1 VAGSSRYTAVLD
13 ANVLYPTLVRDVLM
27 SLAVEGLY
35 HAKWSTLIH
44 EEWVRNLSADR
55 PDIADRLPAV
65 AALMNSTIPDS
76 LVTGFESLI
85 PSLSLPDPQNRH
97 VLAVAIA
104 GHADAI
110 VTFNLDDF
118 PQERLDPF
126 NSEVQHPDRFVNNQ
140 LNLHYRHQ
148 SVGSHPRAR
157 SMRAGGR
164 ERSSRARRPMQ
175 ASSFGLPNETGAM
188 RDPSNE
194 QKATRAGPEGRRVL
208 LAPDPP
214 AARKGAPKR
223 PVASLRRGRA
233 RPSTLPGWPTTSA
246 TSA

>member
-1 VAGSSRYTAVLD
+1 MAGSSRYTAVLD

-85 PSLSLPDPQNRH
+85 PSLSLPDPQDRH

-126 NSEVQHPDRFVNNQ
+126 NIEVQHPDRFVNNQ
-140 LNLHYRHQ
+140 LSLHKLTALTAIKKM
-148 SVGSHPRAR
+148 RAR
-157 SMRAGGR
+157 WTQPA
-164 ERSSRARRPMQ
+164 RSAEELIQ
-175 ASSFGLPNETGAM
+175 ATL
-188 RDPSNE
+188 RD
-194 QKATRAGPEGRRVL
+194 A
-208 LAPDPP
+208 
-214 AARKGAPKR
+214 
-223 PVASLRRGRA
+223 VALI
-233 RPSTLPGWPTTSA
+233 
-246 TSA
+246 

>member
-1 VAGSSRYTAVLD
+1 MAGSSRYTAVLD

-44 EEWVRNLSADR
+44 EEWMRNLSADR

-85 PSLSLPDPQNRH
+85 PSLSLPDPQDRH

-126 NSEVQHPDRFVNNQ
+126 NIEVQHPDRFVNNQ
-140 LNLHYRHQ
+140 LNLHKLTALTA
-148 SVGSHPRAR
+148 VKKMRAR
-157 SMRAGGR
+157 WTQPA
-164 ERSSRARRPMQ
+164 RSAEALIQ
-175 ASSFGLPNETGAM
+175 ALHDRKLPLTADTL
-188 RDPSNE
+188 RD
-194 QKATRAGPEGRRVL
+194 A
-208 LAPDPP
+208 
-214 AARKGAPKR
+214 
-223 PVASLRRGRA
+223 VALI
-233 RPSTLPGWPTTSA
+233 
-246 TSA
+246 

>member
-1 VAGSSRYTAVLD
+1 MAGSSRYTAVLD

-44 EEWVRNLSADR
+44 EQCIRNLSADR

-76 LVTGFESLI
+76 LFSGFESLI
-85 PSLSLPDPQNRH
+85 PSLSLPDPQDRH

-118 PQERLDPF
+118 PQELLDPF
-126 NSEVQHPDRFVNNQ
+126 NIEVQHSDRFVNNQ
-140 LNLHYRHQ
+140 LNLHKLTALTA
-148 SVGSHPRAR
+148 VKKMRAR
-157 SMRAGGR
+157 WTQPA
-164 ERSSRARRPMQ
+164 RSAEELIQ
-175 ASSFGLPNETGAM
+175 ALHDRKLPLTADTL
-188 RDPSNE
+188 RD
-194 QKATRAGPEGRRVL
+194 A
-208 LAPDPP
+208 
-214 AARKGAPKR
+214 
-223 PVASLRRGRA
+223 VALI
-233 RPSTLPGWPTTSA
+233 
-246 TSA
+246 